1 MRRLTCVALLLAT
14 ALAVLGTPVPASAA
28 PAAPCP
34 SAPAVPAGV
43 PACATKVFSG
53 DWETGNA
60 SQWQT
65 CQNKLL
71 NGPCSGWNPSYPLT
85 FVGGGQQRQGTTA
98 ARFEVRDGDVPSF
111 GGGERSE
118 VDSRRPGATLA
129 EGQEK
134 FYTFSLKFDSGF
146 TCPTGSYFIV
156 LQFHPPSNQPPR
168 LALMVN
174 SACELVL
181 ADNVTN
187 TGSRV
192 IGDIARGSWADYT
205 LHVKGSANAAAGFV
219 EVWRNGV
226 VTVPRQS
233 WASLGGA
240 SAYLK
245 MGAYRTAAESGTAVV
260 WHDGLAVYTP

>member
-1 MRRLTCVALLLAT
+1 MAM
-14 ALAVLGTPVPASAA
+14 ALAMALPTVGTASAA
-28 PAAPCP
+28 PACR
-34 SAPAVPAGV
+34 AVPAGV
-43 PACATKVFSG
+43 PACATEVFTG

-65 CQNKLL
+65 CQSRSF
-71 NGPCSGWNPSYPLT
+71 NGPCSGWAPSYPLT
-85 FVGGGQQRQGTTA
+85 LAGGGQQRQGTTA
-98 ARFEVRDGDVPSF
+98 ARFELRDGDVPRF

-118 VDSRRPGATLA
+118 VDSRAAGAMLA

-134 FYTFSLKFDSGF
+134 SYAFSLKFDSGF

-156 LQFHPPSNQPPR
+156 LQFHPPSKKPPK

-181 ADNVTN
+181 TDNVTN

-192 IGDIARGSWADYT
+192 IGDIARGSWVDYV
-205 LHVKGSANAAAGFV
+205 LHVKGSAHAATGFV

-226 VTVPRQS
+226 VRVARQP

-240 SAYLK
+240 PAYLK